1 MLKEEKSA
9 RILGLD
15 QSLKACGKCT
25 DTDRFFSQIRS
36 KLFCS
41 SLDNAEHIDKFILA
55 AAEKQFSIAD
65 ISDIVSSAFQIAGD
79 MGREQYTVFS
89 ILNILRENLQQF
101 ISGNRIEAAGGFVQ
115 DQQLCVV
122 RERTGQ
128 HQLHLHP
135 L

>member
-1 MLKEEKSA
+1 MVNPITLIYGFTSEKSNFVAFNVLLIIVTFLAREYNNFINSRRFNAQRGKSA

-65 ISDIVSSAFQIAGD
+65 ISD
-79 MGREQYTVFS
+79 
-89 ILNILRENLQQF
+89 
-101 ISGNRIEAAGGFVQ
+101 FVNMS
-115 DQQLCVV
+115 
-122 RERTGQ
+122 
-128 HQLHLHP
+128 
-135 L
+135 